1 MTAAEYEHV
10 LRLRKEGKRWH
21 GIVQLKYPNYSPTT
35 IRYGFLKM
43 MRNGGKEDA
52 EVKMPPALKTSA
64 ADCVEIAR
72 LLRKER
78 HGLRSASGSF
88 QRGATGL
95 DCTERAPRK
104 KMLSDAGKDTKV
116 GIPRKFQPSAADCLE
131 VASLR
136 AKGMSW
142 PEITELKFLGW
153 SHDTVSRKFLLLQR
167 MEDRERST

>member
-1 MTAAEYEHV
+1 MTAAEYEDV

-21 GIVQLKYPNYSPTT
+21 EIVQLKHPNYSPTT
-35 IRYGFLKM
+35 VRYGFLKM

-72 LLRKER
+72 LRKER
-78 HGLRSASGSF
+78 KTWFEIG
-88 QRGATGL
+88 
-95 DCTERAPRK
+95 ERKFPTWSHWTVRNAYRV

-116 GIPRKFQPSAADCLE
+116 GKPRKFQPSAADYLE

-153 SHDTVSRKFLLLQR
+153 SHDTV
-167 MEDRERST
+167 